1 MWCFVTTHDELHQ
14 VRCEFSA
21 SSVVFLSVLFLIGN
35 FNHGFLAFIFHFL
48 FLPFCD
54 TFLFSLYS
62 LSVCLHNVFNT
73 HEVKFI
79 FIDLDIILYF
89 SNMMK
94 ENARQGFTEKLPS
107 KMARL
112 VSTPRQIIK

>member
-1 MWCFVTTHDELHQ
+1 MI
-14 VRCEFSA
+14 
-21 SSVVFLSVLFLIGN
+21 LFL
-35 FNHGFLAFIFHFL
+35 
-48 FLPFCD
+48 
-54 TFLFSLYS
+54 S

-112 VSTPRQIIK
+112 VSITRQNYKIVLYYCLFFHGWLKA